1 MSWSEIGPEAVWLGV
16 LGGLATIIGL
26 VVVPQLVTALGG
38 LALFASLLFVE
49 STEGTRCGGASCD
62 GVIVLILFVISYVL
76 ARVLLRRLWPP
87 SV

>member
-49 STEGTRCGGASCD
+49 STEGTRCGGASGD